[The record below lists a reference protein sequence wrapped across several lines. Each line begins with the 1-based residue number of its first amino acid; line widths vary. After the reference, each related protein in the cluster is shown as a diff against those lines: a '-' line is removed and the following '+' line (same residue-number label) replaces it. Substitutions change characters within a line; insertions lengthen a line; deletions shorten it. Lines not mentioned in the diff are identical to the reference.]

1 MATASPFLPTYGSA
15 DGLALLGDTVTAAM
29 PAGEEAAA
37 TQEEAAQSP
46 SSWRRSHRQQTDTL
60 PPDPREMRP
69 LAPGQPLTMKP
80 EALEG
85 DYWESALTHL
95 PKSKLAQQLD
105 SLAGRADSTLIGT
118 APHAGMAGD
127 PVPYQFRSD
136 SLVTSLLM
144 LSFFMAAWVISRSR
158 RYLHK
163 QIKDFFRHRDR
174 ENLFAERTESEM
186 QGQAFLIFQT
196 CLVLGTLFFD
206 YTQECQTEVFNQVS
220 PYKILASS
228 VGIFCTFYLVKTILY
243 HVVNSVFFN
252 RKQRQQWSASYLL
265 SILALGVALLPV
277 SLLVVYFD
285 LSLQHTA
292 IVFIALLAVDKI
304 LLVYKCSRIFFNY
317 PFGLLHLFL
326 YFCTLEIAPIFVLFR
341 ILVYANN
348 LLLTLNQ

>member
-1 MATASPFLPTYGSA
+1 MATFVFPLPTFGLA
-15 DGLALLGDTVTAAM
+15 DGIALQGDTVTTAA
-29 PAGEEAAA
+29 PVAEEETE
-37 TQEEAAQSP
+37 TQENASQNASA
-46 SSWRRSHRQQTDTL
+46 WRHSHRQQVDTI

-80 EALEG
+80 EAFDM
-85 DYWESALTHL
+85 DYWQKALTHL
-95 PKSKLAQQLD
+95 PKSKLAQELD

-136 SLVTSLLM
+136 SLVTTLLM

-163 QIKDFFRHRDR
+163 QVKDFFRNRQR

-186 QGQAFLIFQT
+186 QGQVFLIFQT

-228 VGIFCTFYLVKTILY
+228 VGIFCAFYLLKTMLY
-243 HVVNSVFFN
+243 HVVNSVFFS
-252 RKQRQQWSASYLL
+252 RKQRQQWIASYLL
-265 SILALGVALLPV
+265 SILALGLALLPV

-285 LSLQHTA
+285 LSLYHTG
-292 IVFIALLAVDKI
+292 IVFIALLAVDK
-304 LLVYKCSRIFFNY
+304 LLLLYKCSRIFFNY
-317 PFGLLHLFL
+317 PFGSVHLFL
-326 YFCTLEIAPIFVLFR
+326 YFCTLEIAPLFVLFR

>member
-1 MATASPFLPTYGSA
+1 MATAIFPHHTFGTT
-15 DGLALLGDTVTAAM
+15 DGIALLGDTVTAAV
-29 PAGEEAAA
+29 PVGEEENEA
-37 TQEEAAQSP
+37 QETAAQGASN
-46 SSWRRSHRQQTDTL
+46 WRRNHRQPADTV

-80 EALEG
+80 AAFAD
-85 DYWESALTHL
+85 DYWKNALTHL
-95 PKSKLAQQLD
+95 PKSKLAQELD

-118 APHAGMAGD
+118 APHAGIAGD
-127 PVPYQFRSD
+127 PVPYQFRGD
-136 SLVTSLLM
+136 SLVTTLLM

-163 QIKDFFRHRDR
+163 QVKDFFRHRDR

-228 VGIFCTFYLVKTILY
+228 VGICCVFYLVKTMLY
-243 HVVNSVFFN
+243 HVVNSVFFS
-252 RKQRQQWSASYLL
+252 RKQRELWSASYLL
-265 SILALGVALLPV
+265 GILALGVALLPV

-285 LSLQHTA
+285 LSLQHTV
-292 IVFIALLAVDKI
+292 IVFMALLAIDKT
-304 LLVYKCSRIFFNY
+304 LLFYKCSRIFFNY

-326 YFCTLEIAPIFVLFR
+326 YFCTLEIAPLFVLFR